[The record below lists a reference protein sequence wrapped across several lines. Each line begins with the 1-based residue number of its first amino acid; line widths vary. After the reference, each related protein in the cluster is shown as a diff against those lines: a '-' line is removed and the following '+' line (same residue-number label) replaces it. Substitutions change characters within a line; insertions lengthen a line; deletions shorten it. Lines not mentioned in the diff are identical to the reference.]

1 MRQGELFPSVLSL
14 APQPDWRPGE
24 ASLQEW
30 RERVATFQHGRR
42 RGQSPDQACLPLFA
56 PPGPEAAMAEVP
68 DPLQLTPLALQFWR
82 WPQPTHS
89 GPALYFVLD
98 HGLGDQHSLLLYVG
112 ETAHADRRWKGDH
125 DCKAYLADYGE
136 TLSRGNAP
144 ARLSIR
150 FWCDAPAAVRSR
162 RQLEQQQIRH
172 WQPPFNKE
180 CRDRWQTPFQKPA
193 P

>member
-1 MRQGELFPSVLSL
+1 MRQGELFPSVLSAA
-14 APQPDWRPGE
+14 APPDWRPGE
-24 ASLQEW
+24 AVLHEW
-30 RERVATFQHGRR
+30 RERVAAFQGDRR
-42 RGQSPDQACLPLFA
+42 RGHAADQACLPLFGTLEQA
-56 PPGPEAAMAEVP
+56 YGMAEVP
-68 DPLQLTPLALQFWR
+68 DPLLLTPLVLQFWR
-82 WPQPTHS
+82 WPVPAHS

-98 HGLGDQHSLLLYVG
+98 HGLGGDRPLVLYVG

-136 TLSRGNAP
+136 TLSRGRAP

-150 FWCDAPAAVRSR
+150 FWCDAPAAARSR

-180 CRDRWQTPFQKPA
+180 CRERWQTPFQKP
-193 P
+193 PD